1 MRFSATTLD
10 LSRFPAPLA
19 IRGVDFEAILAERRG
34 RLGALMAQYGIDWDV
49 GGLETDPAIIVEQVD
64 AWREMLMLASI
75 NDAVRAVMV
84 AFATGSDLDHLA
96 AFYGMTR
103 RVIEPATDSAPA
115 VMEGDPEMRR
125 RALLAP
131 EAFATAG
138 THGGYVFHALS
149 ADPQVLNAD
158 VWSPAPGQV
167 RVAIQQRDG
176 AGAADEDVIGAVRDH
191 LNRDDIRPLTDV
203 ISVSSVEVH
212 AYAIDVTVF
221 IQPGPDP
228 VAVKEAVTGSLTAM
242 VASRRIPGRDVPVS
256 AIIAAASVGPVD
268 RVVVNTPVGDVL
280 MDHGALAVCT
290 GVSVT
295 VEEHAG

>member
-19 IRGVDFEAILAERRG
+19 IRGVDFEAILVERRE

-115 VMEGDPEMRR
+115 VMESDPEMRR

-203 ISVSSVEVH
+203 ISVSSVETVS
-212 AYAIDVTVF
+212 YAIDVTVF

-228 VAVKEAVTGSLTAM
+228 VAVRTAAADSLAAM
-242 VASRRIPGRDVPVS
+242 VASRRVPGRDVPVS

-268 RVVVNTPVGDVL
+268 RAVVNEPAGDVV
-280 MDHGALAVCT
+280 MDHGELAVCT
-290 GVSVT
+290 SISVT

>member
-115 VMEGDPEMRR
+115 VMESDPEMRR

-268 RVVVNTPVGDVL
+268 RAVVNEPAGDVP